1 MKRWWLVLVVIV
13 LVCAVGFLLILA
25 ESIKPECDEEF
36 FFGVSFGGNSTN
48 QAKLLIDRVKDYTN
62 LFLISNWDVSLNET
76 ALNEISQYAIDANLR
91 IIVYF
96 DFTPYQTY
104 PWIQEYLT
112 TAKQKWGGQFL
123 GVYLHDEPGGKQLDS
138 GHWRAIDNG
147 NKLYENASDYTDAA
161 NVFVE
166 GISSGYSWQFVQN
179 SSLSVFT
186 SDYALYWF
194 DYLAGFDVVFAELGW
209 GHNRTQHI
217 ALCRGAANVQN
228 KDWGTIIVWNSQDPA
243 NIHQG
248 TYKTGPEMFDDMVVS
263 YNAGAKYVVVFDYPY
278 EGTYGILEEEH
289 FEVMETFWNMTRSP
303 VSENLQEINAEV
315 AFVLPK
321 DYGWGMRHLEDKIW
335 MPSWGPDEKSG
346 LIWSNMNKLIE
357 KYGLRLDIIY
367 DDSRF
372 DFVDSYS
379 EVYYWGSEIS

>member
-1 MKRWWLVLVVIV
+1 MKRWQLVLVAIV

-25 ESIKPECDEEF
+25 ESMKPEVDEEF
-36 FFGVSFGGNSTN
+36 FFGVSFGGNSTH
-48 QAKLLIDRVKDYTN
+48 QAKLLIDKVKDYTN
-62 LFLISNWDVSLNET
+62 FFLISNWDVSLNET
-76 ALNEISQYAIDANLR
+76 ALNEISQYAVDANLKVM
-91 IIVYF
+91 VYF
-96 DFTPYQTY
+96 DFIPYQTY
-104 PWIQEYLT
+104 PWIQDYLT
-112 TAKQKWGGQFL
+112 TAKQRWGDQFL

-147 NKLYENASDYTDAA
+147 NTLFENASDYTDAA
-161 NVFVE
+161 NLFVE

-179 SSLSVFT
+179 SGLSVFT

-194 DYLAGFDVVFAELGW
+194 DYLAGFDAVFAELGW

-217 ALCRGAANVQN
+217 ALCRGAAKVQD
-228 KDWGTIIVWNSQDPA
+228 KDWGTIIVWNTQDPE
-243 NIHQG
+243 NMHQG
-248 TYKTGPEMFDDMVVS
+248 TYKTGPEMFDDMVFS

-289 FEVMETFWNMTRSP
+289 FEAMETFWNLTRSP

-321 DYGWGMRHLEDKIW
+321 DYGWGMRHPEDKIW
-335 MPSWGPDEKSG
+335 MPSWGPDEKAE

-379 EVYYWGSEIS
+379 EVYYWNSEIP